1 MNKPKVKVDPIRN
14 GTVIDHIPAGLAQKV
29 LAILEPRSSDVVM
42 MGMNF
47 SSKVMKKKDILK
59 IEGRELT
66 QNEVN
71 SIALIAPKAK
81 VSIIRDFNVAQKS
94 KVEIPEVIEGLVACS
109 NPKCI
114 SNAEPMQTRF
124 KLVDAEKRELCCHY
138 CERVFTADEMDHI

>member
-1 MNKPKVKVDPIRN
+1 MKVLKVDPIKN
-14 GTVIDHIPAGLAQKV
+14 GTVIDHIPAGRVQRV
-29 LAILEPRSSDVVM
+29 LAILKPRASDVVM

-47 SSKVMKKKDILK
+47 SSKAMRRKDIIK

-71 SIALIAPKAK
+71 SIALIAPDAK
-81 VSIIRDFNVAQKS
+81 VSIIRNFAVAQKS
-94 KVEIPEVIEGLVACS
+94 KVEIPELIEGLVACS

-114 SNAEPMQTRF
+114 TNAEPMLTRF
-124 KLVDAEKRELCCHY
+124 KLINASKRELACQY

>member
-1 MNKPKVKVDPIRN
+1 MKVLKVDAIKN
-14 GTVIDHIPAGLAQKV
+14 GTVIDHIPAGRVQRV
-29 LAILEPRSSDVVM
+29 LAILTPHSSDIVM

-47 SSKVMKKKDILK
+47 PSKAMKKKDIIK

-81 VSIIRDFNVAQKS
+81 VSIIRDFKVAQKS
-94 KVEIPEVIEGLVACS
+94 KVEIPEKIEGLVACP

-114 SNAEPMQTRF
+114 TNAEPMITKF
-124 KLVDAEKRELCCHY
+124 KLVSAEDRELACEY
-138 CERVFTADEMDHI
+138 CERVFTADEMKHL

>member
-1 MNKPKVKVDPIRN
+1 MKVLKVDPIKN
-14 GTVIDHIPAGLAQKV
+14 GTVIDHIPAGRVQRV
-29 LAILEPRSSDVVM
+29 LAILKPRATDVVM

-47 SSKVMKKKDILK
+47 SSKAMRKKDIIK

-81 VSIIRDFNVAQKS
+81 VSIIRDFQVTQKS
-94 KVEIPEVIEGLVACS
+94 KVEIPEKIEGLVACP

-114 SNAEPMQTRF
+114 TNSEPMITKF
-124 KLVDAEKRELCCHY
+124 KLESADERELACEY
-138 CERVFTADEMDHI
+138 CERVFTADEMTHL